1 MPFEDG
7 RTVDRA
13 IFGWPTVLASEG
25 ENAWK
30 KLIPQALIA
39 QERVITYGQDGEQLL
54 AQLDEAGLWSG
65 QFDEATHLAGQRY
78 FVRKKFC
85 CFSVIG

>member
-1 MPFEDG
+1 LFTAKICNLPRYG
-7 RTVDRA
+7 RGNQRRRIMVDRA

-25 ENAWK
+25 ETAWK

-54 AQLDEAGLWSG
+54 AQLDEAGL
-65 QFDEATHLAGQRY
+65 
-78 FVRKKFC
+78 
-85 CFSVIG
+85 